1 MGGGESEK
9 DEDWP
14 EPSVPGVKLVDAPIL
29 FFVVTHKAFRAEF
42 ASVRR
47 VAAEA
52 VESGGVCRELVV
64 DLGRRLE
71 FLKLVYDYHSVAED
85 EVIFLALDA
94 QVKNVVSTYSLEHS
108 SIDDSFSCIF
118 RLLDLLIKK
127 DEDAPQMFQELIS
140 SIGTVQTLICHHMHK
155 EEEQVFPLVMEKFTP
170 EEQTQLVWQYMC
182 SVPTILLEEFLP
194 WMTDCLTSDEK
205 LDVLHCIELIMP
217 KERLLQEVVISWI
230 QHERSPSG
238 ANSTYGKRYQ
248 LLTGLSSKGI
258 HKLYPFQI
266 PYEREQQFKKECF
279 IQNNCAEIPIKGIHI
294 WHSALRRDLNQIIA
308 ELHHMR
314 SSNCSASLSSVIVQL
329 KFIAD
334 VLIFYSNSLDK
345 IFCELSN
352 LMADNSISPCSPL
365 INECQIKGLQRLLL
379 YESQGLAQLESF
391 VDMLY
396 QELGSLVRELGKN
409 LMFLENEVF
418 PSITNSCTSGMQM
431 WLLYACL
438 HMMPL
443 GLLRCTITWFS
454 AHLTE
459 NQAKSILTKV
469 KLGCPSI
476 SKSFTSLLCEWF
488 RIGCSGKISA
498 EKFRENLEEMFSGR
512 SFYLAEQNRQK
523 IIFSDGMLKPNS
535 ITETKKSAAFPS
547 PSSSTKTGEHD
558 IFYPRDMNIHI
569 FFSQKFK
576 RMPSLQRNL
585 LESDHA
591 TSLTLE
597 SRPMDLVFY
606 IHRGMIKDLEYLVS
620 LSAKL
625 ASNIEFLAEFKN
637 RFKLLRNIYQIHSN
651 SEDEIAF
658 PALESK
664 GALQNISHSYC
675 IDHKLEFKYFT
686 KTSIIL
692 EEISQLHE
700 LQGSNETRVRLYKL
714 CSKLHHTCLS
724 MRKVL
729 SDHIYRE
736 EVEIFP
742 LFRGRFSTDEEEKII
757 GHMLGRTRAEI
768 LQEMIPWLMAHLTSD
783 EQQAVMSLWLKVA
796 RNTKFDEWLQE
807 WWEGM
812 AEYTIST
819 VQEGLRPP
827 DDPLEVVSMYLLKDS
842 TQTQKVGHNRETQN
856 EFSFEG
862 RKHSGASDVHK
873 STFTGGGKDVCESQ
887 DLRLYQ
893 SETDKKR
900 LNEGSKICRD
910 AAEITNTECKKSSHQ
925 DHPLSM
931 NQEELEAA
939 IRRVS
944 RDPNLDCQKK
954 TYLIQ
959 NLLMSRWIIMQK
971 MHHQASVGNHKG
983 EIPGQSPSYQDSLG
997 ATFGCKHYKRNCKL
1011 LAPCC
1016 NKLYTCIRCHDDLTD
1031 HSVDRK
1037 AIMKMMCMKCLI
1049 IQPIG
1054 PKCTSQSCGGFSM
1067 GRYYCRICKLFD
1079 DQRQIYHCPYC
1090 NLCRVGK
1097 GLGIDYFHCMKCNAC
1112 MSKSLFVHVC
1122 REKCLEDNCPIC
1134 HEYIFTSNSPVKS
1147 LPCGHL
1153 MHSSCFQDY
1162 TCSHY
1167 ICPICSKSLGDMQVY
1182 FGMLDALLAEEKI
1195 PEEYSGRI
1203 QDILCNDCEK
1213 RGTASFHWLYHKCPN
1228 CGSYNTRLL

>member
-9 DEDWP
+9 EEDWP
-14 EPSVPGVKLVDAPIL
+14 EPSVAGVRLVDAPIL
-29 FFVVTHKAFRAEF
+29 FFVVTHKAFRAELD
-42 ASVRR
+42 SVRR
-47 VAAEA
+47 AAAEA
-52 VESGGVCRELVV
+52 AESGAVCRELVV
-64 DLGRRLE
+64 DLGRKLE
-71 FLKLVYDYHSVAED
+71 FLKLVYGYHSVAED

-94 QVKNVVSTYSLEHS
+94 QVKNVVPTYSLEHS
-108 SIDDSFSCIF
+108 SIDDTFSCIF
-118 RLLDLLIKK
+118 HHLDLLLKN
-127 DEDAPQMFQELIS
+127 DEDAPQMFEELIS
-140 SIGTVQTLICHHMHK
+140 LIGTVQTMICHHMHK
-155 EEEQVFPLVMEKFTP
+155 EEEQVFPLVMEKFTT
-170 EEQTQLVWQYMC
+170 EEQSQLVWQYMC
-182 SVPTILLEEFLP
+182 SVPTVLLEDFLP
-194 WMTDCLTSDEK
+194 WMALHITPDEK
-205 LDVLHCIELIMP
+205 LDVLHCMELIMP

-230 QHERSPSG
+230 QHEKSSSG
-238 ANSTYGKRYQ
+238 ASSMHGKGYQ
-248 LLTGLSSKGI
+248 LLTALSSKDI

-266 PYEREQQFKKECF
+266 PYEGEQQFKNSCS
-279 IQNNCAEIPIKGIHI
+279 IQNNCVEDSIEGIHF
-294 WHSALRRDLNQIIA
+294 WHSALRRDLNQIIE
-308 ELHHMR
+308 ELHGIR
-314 SSNCSASLSSVIVQL
+314 SSNCSKSLSSVIVQI

-345 IFCELSN
+345 FFCELSN
-352 LMADNSISPCSPL
+352 LVAENSISPCSPI
-365 INECQIKGLQRLLL
+365 INECHIKGLRRLLL
-379 YESQGLAQLESF
+379 YEFRDLAQLESF
-391 VDMLY
+391 VEMLY
-396 QELGSLVRELGKN
+396 QELESLVRELGKN
-409 LMFLENEVF
+409 LMFLETEVF
-418 PSITNSCTSGMQM
+418 PSITKSCTGGQQA
-431 WLLYACL
+431 WLLHACL
-438 HMMPL
+438 YMMPF
-443 GLLRCTITWFS
+443 GLLWCTITWFS

-459 NQAKSILTKV
+459 NQSKSILMKV

-476 SKSFTSLLCEWF
+476 SRSFTSLLCEWV
-488 RIGCSGKISA
+488 RIGRSGKISA
-498 EKFRENLEEMFSGR
+498 EKFRENLEEMFNGR
-512 SFYLAEQNRQK
+512 SFYLGEHNRQK
-523 IIFSDGMLKPNS
+523 IIFSDLGPNS
-535 ITETKKSAAFPS
+535 TTKMTGSVVS
-547 PSSSTKTGEHD
+547 PSSSTSTKTVEHD
-558 IFYPRDMNIHI
+558 MFYPSEVNIGI
-569 FFSQKFK
+569 FFSQKFN
-576 RMPSLQRNL
+576 RMPSLQGNL
-585 LESDHA
+585 AESDHA
-591 TSLTLE
+591 SSLILE

-606 IHRGMIKDLEYLVS
+606 IHRGLINDLEYLVS

-625 ASNIEFLAEFKN
+625 AANVGFLAEFKN

-686 KTSIIL
+686 KASTIL
-692 EEISQLHE
+692 EEVSELHDR
-700 LQGSNETRVRLYKL
+700 QGSNENRVRLYKL
-714 CSKLHHTCLS
+714 LSKLHRTCLS

-742 LFRGRFSTDEEEKII
+742 LFRGRFTTDEEEKII

-796 RNTKFDEWLQE
+796 RNTKFDEWLRE

-812 AEYTIST
+812 AEYTISA
-819 VQEGLRPP
+819 VQEGSKPL

-842 TQTQKVGHNRETQN
+842 TEIQKAGHNRETQN
-856 EFSFEG
+856 EISFEDC
-862 RKHSGASDVHK
+862 KNSGPSDVHK
-873 STFTGGGKDVCESQ
+873 STFTGGGQNVCLTQ
-887 DLRLYQ
+887 DISLYQ
-893 SETDKKR
+893 SEIEKKR
-900 LNEGSKICRD
+900 LNEGNKMCHD
-910 AAEITNTECKKSSHQ
+910 VAEINNTECQRLSHQ
-925 DHPLSM
+925 EHPLSM

-944 RDPNLDCQKK
+944 RDPSLDSQKK

-971 MHHQASVGNHKG
+971 MHHQASVGNDDG
-983 EIPGQSPSYQDSLG
+983 DIPGQSPSYQDPLG

-1016 NKLYTCIRCHDDLTD
+1016 NKLYTCIRCHDDLED

-1037 AIMKMMCMKCLI
+1037 AITKMMCMKCLV

-1054 PKCTSQSCGGFSM
+1054 PKCMSQSCGGFSM

-1079 DQRQIYHCPYC
+1079 DERQIYHCPYC

-1112 MSKSLFVHVC
+1112 MAKSLFVHVC
-1122 REKCLEDNCPIC
+1122 REKCLEENCPIC
-1134 HEYIFTSNSPVKS
+1134 HEYIFTSNSPVKA

-1195 PEEYSGRI
+1195 PEEYSG
-1203 QDILCNDCEK
+1203 QTQAILCNDCEK
-1213 RGTASFHWLYHKCPN
+1213 RGTASFHWLYHKCPD